1 MEVNGVASGVLG
13 EEVQELG
20 GVLIHYS
27 TDYVFDGKKGSPYTE
42 DDHPKPLS
50 TYGKTKLA
58 GEDAISGV
66 GGPHLILRTSWL
78 YSLRSGHNFVAK
90 VLYWAR
96 EQKIIRVVDDQICTP
111 AWSRL
116 IAEATAQIASQG
128 ARDPGEFFNA
138 QMGIYHLVCAGHG
151 SRYEWA
157 RAVLEEDP
165 HRKE

>member
-58 GEDAISGV
+58 GGRCNSWGWRAS
-66 GGPHLILRTSWL
+66 PHFENELAL
-78 YSLRSGHNFVAK
+78 
-90 VLYWAR
+90 
-96 EQKIIRVVDDQICTP
+96 
-111 AWSRL
+111 
-116 IAEATAQIASQG
+116 
-128 ARDPGEFFNA
+128 
-138 QMGIYHLVCAGHG
+138 
-151 SRYEWA
+151 
-157 RAVLEEDP
+157 
-165 HRKE
+165 